1 MRLQRFTILND
12 SIILFQEEHLAPL
25 RREHEL
31 KVQQENLKAENE
43 KLNAEL
49 EQKLQQERDKL
60 AAQIAEKEEL
70 LARELLRTSVL
81 QQELE
86 AALKAA
92 QHNEESTKEREASLQ
107 AQLNN
112 IQLRKQE
119 LEIQLQASQPQP
131 QRPPTSGPLN
141 KLPGFDFDAFIVRTP
156 AQQDKE
162 EEDVDVAQLN
172 PDDPRLNA
180 EDSR

>member
-1 MRLQRFTILND
+1 M
-12 SIILFQEEHLAPL
+12 
-25 RREHEL
+25 
-31 KVQQENLKAENE
+31 
-43 KLNAEL
+43 
-49 EQKLQQERDKL
+49 
-60 AAQIAEKEEL
+60 

-92 QHNEESTKEREASLQ
+92 RQNEESTKEREASLQ

-162 EEDVDVAQLN
+162 EEDVDIAQLN